1 MMLVQWEGLEGPED
15 PVAQDWK
22 AGAASADDSAVVLGA
37 VDMIEASSDQGRGTP
52 RGKTENQGWILVPS

>member
-22 AGAASADDSAVVLGA
+22 AGAASADDFAFGFR
-37 VDMIEASSDQGRGTP
+37 GRGHD
-52 RGKTENQGWILVPS
+52 